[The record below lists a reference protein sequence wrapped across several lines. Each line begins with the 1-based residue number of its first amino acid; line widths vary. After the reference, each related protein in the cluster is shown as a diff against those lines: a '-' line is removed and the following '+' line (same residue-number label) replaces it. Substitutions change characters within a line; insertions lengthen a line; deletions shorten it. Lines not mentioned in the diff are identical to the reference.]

1 MAHCTL
7 HARARSG
14 FIGWRIRYDRGMKLA
29 TWNVNSLKVRLPHVI
44 HWLRENAVD
53 VLCLQE
59 TKLRDEHFPHS
70 ALAALGYESAFAGQ
84 PTYNGVAIL
93 ARRDTVGAPSAVA
106 VGNPLFP
113 DEQKRLI
120 SADLGGLRVVNAYF
134 PNGQAVGSDKY
145 DYKLRWIDAL
155 ADWLAVPAALPVVLV
170 GDFNIAPEDRDVHDP
185 KAWEGQVL
193 CSAAERERFARLIGL
208 GFVDAFRLF
217 EQPPKTYSWWDYR
230 QLSFRRNA
238 GLRIDH
244 ILVHRALAAS
254 VRGCRIDREPRKR
267 EQPSDHAPVIAEI
280 DLVA

>member
-1 MAHCTL
+1 
-7 HARARSG
+7 
-14 FIGWRIRYDRGMKLA
+14 MKLA
-29 TWNVNSLKVRLPHVI
+29 TWNVNSLKVRLPHVVD
-44 HWLRENAVD
+44 WLRANPVD

-59 TKLRDEHFPHS
+59 TKLRDEQFPHA
-70 ALAALGYESAFAGQ
+70 ALAEIGYASAFAGQ

-93 ARRDTVGAPSAVA
+93 ARRDTVGEPASVV
-106 VGNPLFP
+106 VGNPLFA

-120 SADLGGLRVVNAYF
+120 GADLAGVRVVCAYF

-155 ADWLAVPAALPVVLV
+155 ADWLARPAPRPVALL
-170 GDFNIAPEDRDVHDP
+170 GDFNIAPDDRDVHDP

-193 CSAAERERFARLIGL
+193 CSEAERARFERLLAL

-230 QLSFRRNA
+230 QLAFRRNA

-244 ILVHRALAAS
+244 ILVSPPLAGR
-254 VRGCRIDREPRKR
+254 VRECRIDREPRKR
-267 EQPSDHAPVIAEI
+267 EQPSDHAPVVADI
-280 DLVA
+280 DCDAPA

>member
-1 MAHCTL
+1 MQ
-7 HARARSG
+7 
-14 FIGWRIRYDRGMKLA
+14 LA
-29 TWNVNSLKVRLPHVI
+29 TWNVNSLKIRLPHVVD
-44 HWLRENAVD
+44 WLRENPVD

-59 TKLRDEHFPHS
+59 TKLRDEQFPH
-70 ALAALGYESAFAGQ
+70 AELAELGYESAFAGQ

-93 ARRDTVGAPSAVA
+93 ARRDTAGVPASVV

-120 SADLGGLRVVNAYF
+120 SAELGGLRVVCAYF

-145 DYKLRWIDAL
+145 AYKLRWIDAL
-155 ADWLAVPAALPVVLV
+155 ADWLARPSALPVVLL

-193 CSAAERERFARLIGL
+193 CSAPERERFAKLVAL

-230 QLSFRRNA
+230 QLAFRRNA

-244 ILVHRALAAS
+244 ILVPKPLAGS
-254 VRGCRIDREPRKR
+254 VRECRIDRAPRKR
-267 EQPSDHAPVIAEI
+267 EQPSDHAPVVADIALDDE
-280 DLVA
+280 AAPERNAAKGRSAY

>member
-1 MAHCTL
+1 MD
-7 HARARSG
+7 
-14 FIGWRIRYDRGMKLA
+14 IA
-29 TWNVNSLKVRLPHVI
+29 TWNVNSLKVRLPHVVD
-44 HWLRENAVD
+44 WLRANPVD

-70 ALAALGYESAFAGQ
+70 QLAELGYECAFAGQ

-93 ARRDTVGAPSAVA
+93 ARRDTVGDPASVV

-120 SADLGGLRVVNAYF
+120 SADLSGVRVVCAYF

-155 ADWLAVPAALPVVLV
+155 ADWLARPAPAPVVLL

-193 CSAAERERFARLIGL
+193 CSAAERERFAKLVSL

-217 EQPPKTYSWWDYR
+217 DQPPKTYSWWDYR
-230 QLSFRRNA
+230 QMAFRRNA

-244 ILVHRALAAS
+244 ILVPQAMAS
-254 VRGCRIDREPRKR
+254 RVRECRIDREPRKR
-267 EQPSDHAPVIAEI
+267 EQPSDHAPVIARI
-280 DLVA
+280 DLDDGEALASAPRRGADGTTAEGA